1 MRRLQALLL
10 IPVAIACMAAAS
22 DPRRAACRPGA
33 GGPRPWRLPG
43 SALPRLPERVHRRL
57 ATRRLAADLR
67 QVVREQITAG
77 RIGRPDQATSS
88 SERYGEFVLFKPRF
102 SPGNAILWL
111 APFVIVLGGLAVTL
125 GLRRRTVSDEPLNAE
140 EQALVSSLTQADGSV
155 TLPPHARPTNAL
167 DA

>member
-1 MRRLQALLL
+1 MRRLKALLL

-22 DPRRAACRPGA
+22 DPREQLADPALEARARGVFKEVRCLVCQNETIDDSHAP
-33 GGPRPWRLPG
+33 
-43 SALPRLPERVHRRL
+43 
-57 ATRRLAADLR
+57 LAADLR
-67 QVVREQITAG
+67 RVVREQITAG
-77 RIGRPDQATSS
+77 RSDGQVKDFLIQ
-88 SERYGEFVLFKPRF
+88 RYGEFVLFKPRF